1 MGVYSK
7 VVSAVKPIN
16 QARVFIGGTAKDIIS
31 GWVFVNGVR
40 KQVFPTTEIW
50 TLVYEKTTAGSDTF
64 AVGYGRYKVEV
75 SAGGGGAGT
84 ALHITGG
91 GGIVPAQARNSAGAS
106 GGTGAYG
113 SAILSYLEADTLSFT
128 VGARGNGATKERGTA
143 SSTGGGNTSLSDTTH
158 GSNFIV
164 LGGGGRGYAHAT
176 ENGDSASVGA
186 AGTVTT
192 TLATHDLHN
201 GRNGASSSTSTGSHS
216 AGNTSNPSPYSS
228 YGRGGGWSYK
238 TGTSYSQSASN
249 GTAGFIRIYKSN
261 FYPE

>member
-1 MGVYSK
+1 MGIYTK
-7 VVSAVKPIN
+7 VVSTTKPIN
-16 QARVFIGGTAKDIIS
+16 QIRTFIGGVAKDIVA
-31 GWVFVNGVR
+31 GFVFVNGQR
-40 KQVFPTTEIW
+40 KQVFPTAEEW
-50 TLVYEKTTAGSDTF
+50 TLVYEKTTSGSDTF
-64 AVGYGRYKVEV
+64 AVGYGKYKVEI

-84 ALHITGG
+84 ALHIVAG
-91 GGIVPAQARNSAGAS
+91 QALNSAGAS

-143 SSTGGGNTSLSDTTH
+143 SSTAGGSTSLSDTTH

-176 ENGDSASVGA
+176 ENGDDASVGA

-192 TLATHDLHN
+192 TLVTHDLHN
-201 GRNGASSSTSTGSHS
+201 GKKGASSSTATGSHS

-228 YGRGGGWSYK
+228 YGRGGGWSYR
-238 TGTSYSQSASN
+238 TGTNYSQSASN

-261 FYPE
+261 FYPD